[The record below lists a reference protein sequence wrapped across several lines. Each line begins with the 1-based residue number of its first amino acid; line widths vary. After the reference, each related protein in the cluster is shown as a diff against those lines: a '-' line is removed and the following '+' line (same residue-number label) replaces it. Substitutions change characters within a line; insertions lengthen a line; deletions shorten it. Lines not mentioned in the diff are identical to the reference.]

1 MSVLENNRLYPGL
14 ESIPQQFRLP
24 AYGNEA
30 RYLINGEIKTVAGK
44 EVYSP
49 IQYHQTDMVE
59 QQYKLGY
66 TPWLNKEQALEALL
80 AAEKAYAYGIGE
92 WPQMS
97 VTERI
102 KCVEKFTGCMQSLEE
117 DFVLRAMWEIAK
129 PYKACQDEFKR
140 TLKYTEDTIAR
151 LRDLDKAAAEIQQLE
166 GFAAQ
171 IRRSPLGPI
180 LLMGPFNYPLNE
192 AFAMLIPA
200 LIMGNT
206 VVMKLPAWGCLSL
219 DPFLNALA
227 KSFPPGVVNIINGE
241 GPAIIPPIVQ
251 RGSINVLG
259 FIGST
264 SVAHRIIEQH
274 PHNNRL
280 RTVLGLEAKNPA
292 FIFPDCDLE
301 LTVRECLQ
309 GALEF
314 NGQRCTALKHI
325 WVHEDIR
332 DRFLTALSD
341 AIGKSKY
348 GMPWESDVLITPLAE
363 QGKCE
368 RLSQLIAQAQEHG
381 ARLINPGGGE
391 NAGNLFYPSI
401 LYPVTNEMELFHVEQ
416 FGPLIPVSSFASL
429 DEIAA
434 YLTVSPYGQQA
445 SIFTSSPVLAAPLID
460 ILVTQVSRINLNA
473 QCRRGPDDLPFTGR
487 KDSAEGTL
495 SVEDALRSF
504 SIRALVVANEQGR
517 ELFDA
522 ILDKGSC
529 KFLRK

>member
-1 MSVLENNRLYPGL
+1 MFVSENSHLYPDL

-24 AYGNEA
+24 PYRNEA
-30 RYLINGEIKTVAGK
+30 RYLINGEIKIAAGK

-49 IQYHQTDMVE
+49 IQYHEADMIK
-59 QQYKLGY
+59 QYKLGY
-66 TPWLNKEQALEALL
+66 TPWLDEAQALEALI
-80 AAEKAYAYGIGE
+80 AAEEAYAFGVGK

-97 VTERI
+97 VDQRI
-102 KCVEKFTGCMQSLEE
+102 QCVEEFASRMQGLEN
-117 DFVLRAMWEIAK
+117 DFILREMWEIAK
-129 PYKACQDEFKR
+129 PYQACKDEFRR

-151 LRDLDKAAAEIQQLE
+151 LRDLDKAAGTIQQLE

-192 AFAMLIPA
+192 TFAMLIPA

-206 VVMKLPAWGCLSL
+206 VVLKLPAWGCLSL
-219 DPFLNALA
+219 DPFLEALA
-227 KSFPPGVVNIINGE
+227 ESFPPGVINIINGE
-241 GPAIIPPIVQ
+241 GPKIIPPIVQ

-264 SVAHRIIEQH
+264 AVAHRIIGQH
-274 PHNNRL
+274 PYNNRL

-301 LTVRECLQ
+301 LTVRECIQ

-314 NGQRCTALKHI
+314 NGQRCTALKHL

-332 DRFLTALSD
+332 DCFLAALSE
-341 AIGKSKY
+341 AISKIKY
-348 GMPWESDVLITPLAE
+348 GMPWEPDVLITPLAE
-363 QGKCE
+363 SGKCE
-368 RLSQLIAQAQEHG
+368 RLSHLIEQAQGHG
-381 ARLINPGGGE
+381 AKLINPGGGE
-391 NAGNLFYPSI
+391 YAGNVLYPSI
-401 LYPVTNEMELFHVEQ
+401 LYPVKNDMDLFHVEQ

-445 SIFTSSPVLAAPLID
+445 SIFTNSVELAAPLID
-460 ILVTQVSRINLNA
+460 VLVTQVSRINLNA

-495 SVEDALRSF
+495 SIEDALRSF

-517 ELFDA
+517 DLFEG
-522 ILDKGSC
+522 ILDKGNS

>member
-1 MSVLENNRLYPGL
+1 MFVLENNRLYPDPV
-14 ESIPQQFRLP
+14 SIPPSFRLP
-24 AYGNEA
+24 PYRDQA
-30 RYLINGEIKTVAGK
+30 RCLIKGEIKMIAGT

-49 IQYHQTDMVE
+49 IQYYEANGVK
-59 QQYKLGY
+59 QYKLGY
-66 TPWLNKEQALEALL
+66 TPWLDKDQALGALI
-80 AAEKAYAYGIGE
+80 AAEEAYAFGVGK

-97 VTERI
+97 VTQRI
-102 KCVEKFTGCMQSLEE
+102 QCVEEFAGRMQGLED
-117 DFVLRAMWEIAK
+117 DFIIRAMWEIAK
-129 PYKACQDEFKR
+129 PYRACQDEFRR

-151 LRDLDKAAAEIQQLE
+151 LRDLDKSAGTIQHLE

-219 DPFLNALA
+219 DPFLEALA
-227 KSFPPGVVNIINGE
+227 ESFPPGVVNIINGE
-241 GPAIIPPIVQ
+241 GPVIISPIVQ

-264 SVAHRIIEQH
+264 AVAHRIIGQH

-280 RTVLGLEAKNPA
+280 RTILGLEAKNPA

-309 GALEF
+309 GALEY

-332 DRFLTALSD
+332 DRFLAALSD
-341 AIGKSKY
+341 AISNIKY
-348 GMPWESDVLITPLAE
+348 GMPWEPDVLITPLAE
-363 QGKCE
+363 KDKCA
-368 RLSQLIAQAQEHG
+368 RLTQLIEQAREHG
-381 ARLINPGGGE
+381 ARIINPGGGE
-391 NAGNLFYPSI
+391 QAGNLFYPSI
-401 LYPVTNEMELFHVEQ
+401 LYPVTNDMDLFHVEQ

-434 YLTVSPYGQQA
+434 FLTVSPYGQQA
-445 SIFTSSPVLAAPLID
+445 SIFTNSPELAAPLID

-495 SVEDALRSF
+495 SIEDALRSF
-504 SIRALVVANEQGR
+504 SIRALVVVNEQGR
-517 ELFDA
+517 QLFDA
-522 ILDKGSC
+522 ILDKGTC
-529 KFLRK
+529 KFLHK

>member
-1 MSVLENNRLYPGL
+1 MQVPDEGRLYPSI
-14 ESIPQQFRLP
+14 ESIPKQFRLP
-24 AYGNEA
+24 IYRDQA
-30 RYLINGEIKTVAGK
+30 RHLIDGK
-44 EVYSP
+44 IQIAPAKMVYSP
-49 IQYHQTDMVE
+49 IQYRE
-59 QQYKLGY
+59 AAAIKNYKLGS
-66 TPWLNKEQALEALL
+66 TPWLNKGQAMDALI
-80 AAEKAYAYGIGE
+80 AAEKAYAFGVGE

-97 VTERI
+97 VAKRI
-102 KCVEKFTGCMQSLEE
+102 QCVEKFAGLMQGLED
-117 DFVLRAMWEIAK
+117 DFILREMWEIAK
-129 PYKACQDEFKR
+129 PYQACKDEFRR
-140 TLKYTEDTIAR
+140 TLKYMEDTIAR
-151 LRDLDKAAAEIQQLE
+151 LRELDKAAGAVQQLE

-192 AFAMLIPA
+192 TFTMLIPA

-206 VVMKLPAWGCLSL
+206 VVLKLPAWGCLSL
-219 DPFLNALA
+219 DPFLEALA
-227 KSFPPGVVNIINGE
+227 ESFPPGVINVINGE
-241 GPAIIPPIVQ
+241 GSVIIPPIVQ
-251 RGSINVLG
+251 RGSINILG

-264 SVAHRIIEQH
+264 AVAHQIIGQH
-274 PHNNRL
+274 PYNNRL

-301 LTVRECLQ
+301 LTVRECVQ

-314 NGQRCTALKHI
+314 NGQRCTALKHL

-332 DRFLTALSD
+332 DRFLAALSD
-341 AIGKSKY
+341 GIREIKH
-348 GMPWESDVLITPLAE
+348 GMPWEPDVSITPLAE
-363 QGKCE
+363 IGKCE
-368 RLSQLIAQAQEHG
+368 RLTRLIEQAQTHG
-381 ARLINPGGGE
+381 ARLINPGGGQY
-391 NAGNLFYPSI
+391 AGNLFYPSI
-401 LYPVTNEMELFHVEQ
+401 LYPVTNDMDLFHVEQ

-445 SIFTSSPVLAAPLID
+445 SIFTKSPELAAPLID

-495 SVEDALRSF
+495 SIEDALRSF
-504 SIRALVVANEQGR
+504 SIRALVVVNEQGR
-517 ELFDA
+517 ELFEG
-522 ILDKGSC
+522 ILDKGNS

>member
-1 MSVLENNRLYPGL
+1 MPVPEKRRLYPSI
-14 ESIPQQFRLP
+14 ESIPQQFKLP
-24 AYGNEA
+24 AYRDEA
-30 RYLINGEIKTVAGK
+30 RYLIDGK
-44 EVYSP
+44 IQTAAAKVVYSP
-49 IQYHQTDMVE
+49 IQYQEEGAVKN
-59 QQYKLGY
+59 YKLGV
-66 TPWLNKEQALEALL
+66 TPWLDKELAMGALL
-80 AAEKAYAYGIGE
+80 AAERAYAYGVGD

-97 VTERI
+97 VEQRI
-102 KCVEKFTGCMQSLEE
+102 HCVEEFTFRMRLLED
-117 DFVLRAMWEIAK
+117 DFILRAMWEIAK
-129 PYKACQDEFKR
+129 PYQACKDEFRR

-151 LRDLDKAAAEIQQLE
+151 LRDLDRAASAIQQLE

-192 AFAMLIPA
+192 TFAMLIPA

-206 VVMKLPAWGCLSL
+206 VVMKLPAWGALSL
-219 DPFLNALA
+219 DPLLDALA
-227 KSFPPGVVNIINGE
+227 ESFPPGVINVINGE
-241 GPAIIPPIVQ
+241 GPVIIPPIVQ

-264 SVAHRIIEQH
+264 AVAHRIIAQH
-274 PHNNRL
+274 PYNNRL

-301 LTVRECLQ
+301 LTVRECLH

-314 NGQRCTALKHI
+314 NGQRCTALKHL

-332 DRFLTALSD
+332 DRFLAALSD
-341 AIGKSKY
+341 AITKIKY
-348 GMPWESDVLITPLAE
+348 GMPWDSDVLITPLAE
-363 QGKCE
+363 QGKCA
-368 RLSQLIAQAQEHG
+368 RLSQWIEQAEEHG
-381 ARLINPGGGE
+381 ARIINPGGGE
-391 NAGNLFYPSI
+391 SAGNLFYPSI
-401 LYPVTNEMELFHVEQ
+401 LYPVTNEMDLFHVEQ

-445 SIFTSSPVLAAPLID
+445 SIFTNSPELAAPLID

-504 SIRALVVANEQGR
+504 SIRALVVANDQGR
-517 ELFDA
+517 ELFEG
-522 ILDKGSC
+522 ILDKDNS

>member
-1 MSVLENNRLYPGL
+1 MAVLKKSSLYPAM
-14 ESIPQQFRLP
+14 EYIPQQFQLSACR
-24 AYGNEA
+24 NEA
-30 RYLINGEIKTVAGK
+30 RCLIGGKIMTVDAK

-49 IQYHQTDMVE
+49 IQYPKE
-59 QQYKLGY
+59 SEPEQYKLGY
-66 TPWLNKEQALEALL
+66 TPWLDKDQALEGLL
-80 AAEKAYAYGIGE
+80 AAEKAYAFGVGD
-92 WPQMS
+92 WPQMP
-97 VTERI
+97 VMQRI
-102 KCVEKFTGCMQSLEE
+102 KCVEDLAARMLGVEE
-117 DFVLRAMWEIAK
+117 DFVLREMWEIAK
-129 PYKACQDEFKR
+129 PYKACQDEFRR
-140 TLKYTEDTIAR
+140 TIKYTEDTVAR
-151 LRDLDKAAAEIQQLE
+151 LRELDKAAAEIQQLE

-192 AFAMLIPA
+192 TFAMLVPA

-206 VVMKLPAWGCLSL
+206 VVMKMPSWGCLSL
-219 DPFLNALA
+219 DPFFEALTE
-227 KSFPPGVVNIINGE
+227 SFPPGVINVINGE
-241 GPAIIPPIVQ
+241 GPDIIPPIVQ
-251 RGSINVLG
+251 RGTINVLG

-264 SVAHRIIEQH
+264 AVAHRIIEQH

-292 FIFPDCDLE
+292 FVFPDCDLE
-301 LTVRECLQ
+301 LTVGECVQ

-341 AIGKSKY
+341 AVAQIKY
-348 GMPWESDVLITPLAE
+348 GMPWESDVIITPLAE
-363 QGKCE
+363 RGKCE
-368 RLSQLIAQAQEHG
+368 RLSHLIAQAQEHG
-381 ARLINPGGGE
+381 ARLVNPGGGE
-391 NAGNLFYPSI
+391 HAGNLFFPGI
-401 LYPVTNEMELFHVEQ
+401 LYPVTNKMELYHVEQ
-416 FGPLIPVSSFASL
+416 FGPLIPVSSFTNL
-429 DEIAA
+429 DEIAV
-434 YLTVSPYGQQA
+434 YMTECPYGQQA
-445 SIFTSSPVLAAPLID
+445 SIFTNSPDLASPLID

-495 SVEDALRSF
+495 SIEDALRSF
-504 SIRALVVANEQGR
+504 SIRSLVVANEQGR

-522 ILDKGSC
+522 ILEKGSS

>member
-1 MSVLENNRLYPGL
+1 MSVLEKSNLYPFM
-14 ESIPQQFRLP
+14 ESIPHQFLIP
-24 AYGNEA
+24 AYRNEA
-30 RYLINGEIKTVAGK
+30 RYLMKGEIKSAVGK
-44 EVYSP
+44 EVNSP
-49 IQYHQTDMVE
+49 IQYLEDSKGKN
-59 QQYKLGY
+59 YKLGA
-66 TPWLNKEQALEALL
+66 TPWLDQELALEALA
-80 AAEKAYAYGIGE
+80 AAEKAYAFGVGK

-97 VTERI
+97 VAQRI
-102 KCVEKFTGCMQSLEE
+102 QCVEEFIGKMQGREE

-129 PYKACQDEFKR
+129 PYKACQDEFRR
-140 TLKYTEDTIAR
+140 TIKYSEDTVAR
-151 LRDLDKAAAEIQQLE
+151 LRELDKAAAVIQKLE

-192 AFAMLIPA
+192 TFTMLIPA

-206 VVMKLPAWGCLSL
+206 VVMKMPAWGCLVL
-219 DPFLNALA
+219 DPFLEALA
-227 KSFPPGVVNIINGE
+227 ESFPAGVVNVINGE
-241 GPAIIPPIVQ
+241 GPVIIPPIVQ
-251 RGSINVLG
+251 RGTINVLG

-264 SVAHRIIEQH
+264 AVAHRIIEQH

-301 LTVRECLQ
+301 LTVRECVQ

-325 WVHEDIR
+325 WVHEDIL

-341 AIGKSKY
+341 AIAQIKC
-348 GMPWESDVLITPLAE
+348 GMPWEPDVLITPLAE
-363 QGKCE
+363 RGKCE
-368 RLSQLIAQAQEHG
+368 RLSHLIAQAQEHG

-401 LYPVTNEMELFHVEQ
+401 IYPVTNEMELFHVEQ
-416 FGPLIPVSSFASL
+416 FGPLIPVSSFACL
-429 DEIAA
+429 DEIAV
-434 YLTVSPYGQQA
+434 YMMECPYGQQA
-445 SIFTSSPVLAAPLID
+445 SIFTQSPELAAPLID
-460 ILVTQVSRINLNA
+460 ILATQVSRINLNA

-495 SVEDALRSF
+495 SIEDALRSF
-504 SIRALVVANEQGR
+504 SIRSLVVANEQGH

-522 ILDKGSC
+522 ILNQGSS